1 MGALGRPCD
10 SPPCSR
16 YPRYPRYR
24 GQPVLAVCPIGGHR
38 DPGSK
43 SRLSRV
49 VVVTSWCSK
58 GFLMVSQ
65 SGFTIGFHDPLP
77 ARLRLRAG
85 RPVLFQGTQRTI
97 KGGVAAGNKQDPE
110 SGRHPANASGPGGEP
125 GRGRSGDFRH
135 PIVSPPHRP
144 PTPSRAW
151 PGATAPQL
159 RRHDARPHG
168 YARIW
173 ADMGGYG
180 RIWADMGDARRELRS
195 AGLVR

>member
-24 GQPVLAVCPIGGHR
+24 GQPVLAVCPIGGHC

-43 SRLSRV
+43 SRFSRV
-49 VVVTSWCSK
+49 AVVTFWCSK
-58 GFLMVSQ
+58 GFLMVSR
-65 SGFTIGFHDPLP
+65 SGFTVGFHDPLP

-110 SGRHPANASGPGGEP
+110 SGRYPANASGPGGEP

-144 PTPSRAW
+144 RTPSRAW
-151 PGATAPQL
+151 PGATVPQL

-173 ADMGGYG
+173 ADMHGYG